1 MNVEFLGKTETA
13 ELWDR
18 LSKGTSYEGIKT
30 KREADRSA
38 AIGGAVKSGLSAAGN
53 ILSSFFQYKTAE
65 LQEDT
70 PPGQT
75 AYVPPAPPPEPPE
88 PQQDNTK
95 TLLIVG
101 GTALAGLVAFAALR

>member
-53 ILSSFFQYKTAE
+53 ILSSFFQYKTAK
-65 LQEDT
+65 LQDDT

-75 AYVPPAPPPEPPE
+75 AYVPPAPSPE